1 MHGRRLI
8 STVTAGGG
16 SGVSI
21 TNRTVNVLGA
31 GYQEAGYQ
39 LTNTGVVNELD
50 NGAASFLESWL
61 SSGSPSDY
69 QVRVTDIGGGLTGGS
84 GTGSWLSLGTT
95 RQWWV
100 GESFSGSS
108 ISNDILVEIR
118 DVATSTVQDSATITL
133 NVFVF

>member
-8 STVTAGGG
+8 SIVTTGGG

-21 TNRTVNVLGA
+21 TNQTVNALGS

-39 LTNTGVVNELD
+39 LTNTGIANGLY
-50 NGAASFLESWL
+50 NGATSYRENWL
-61 SSGSPSDY
+61 NSGSPADY
-69 QVRVTDIGGGLTGGS
+69 EVRVTDIGGGLIGGS
-84 GTGSWLSLGTT
+84 GAGSWLSLGTT

-100 GESFSGSS
+100 GESFSGAS
-108 ISNDILVEIR
+108 ISNNILVEIR

-133 NVFVF
+133 GVFVL